1 MLSSLLFIAILFWRA
16 LLASTE
22 NGQAQFNETKSG
34 WFSRETIQNHWDTS
48 YEFHVKPPQQVAE
61 NVEHLVDEH
70 RAIIPPNIHRVL
82 MFSKSNWIPF
92 STRNL
97 IRENPSIWNCKD
109 CTDTHPKPPV
119 KLEQE
124 TAAEPSS
131 SVSEIEKNENEPVE
145 PVPTERKNE
154 AEPIVSNDDFLLV
167 LEEDEVTLLPDQQK
181 SNDSVAISEKEVT
194 VSTEQANNT
203 QETVDEEFIIT
214 EEEPLSP
221 EVSPQQTIA
230 TESPVVVE
238 EEPQEQAVPVEITE
252 TTLTEEK
259 EASATAESSQL
270 QAEEYLHPVH
280 IEILKEETIILE
292 KEEQVQQVEQQ
303 SVEIETTVVP
313 GEEII
318 SRRTEEASAVIITE
332 DNKVEEEKE
341 QEKDSTNVISQKETS
356 KEVIEE
362 TPQGISFSGFLLG
375 FFVAVTIL
383 LISFLC
389 LHYYQQL
396 PGKFLIWFEKETS
409 KLFEDRNYPQ
419 LIQFITTHL
428 PKAIY
433 YFTNHHSTIQRI
445 QHILAKAYYK
455 TLDHRNSLLILES
468 LSQDYLLFYGED
480 FLLAEIYEDQG
491 LNYALLELY
500 PESLHSLHQSLR
512 IYLEEL
518 QAQPEKYQ
526 LMRND
531 LISVTSECNTDQE
544 SPVKKMIPSD
554 FSTGK
559 KSLNFSED
567 SNLFTE
573 GEEENEEEAETFV
586 QAGNLENNNLTT
598 ADDNLNTE
606 ELTPTV
612 KLHPVASQNET
623 NNAHDNSNN
632 VTNGHTSPNKQKE
645 ENGNNHENS
654 RLSIH
659 RFSTSSY
666 RLENIFGNESD
677 CLMALKE
684 LEEMIDSGKQSPYH
698 FHHSHLHQ
706 LHDMTQTSS
715 SILSPSS
722 SLFSIP
728 YYSDLLLCAHPA
740 IIRVTKELADVY
752 YQTENYEQSL
762 IFYCNCYVL
771 LILMNYAQES
781 AERREVFGLIVKN
794 KKILDL
800 SMTLAEE
807 EENENEEEDEDSVEG
822 SRFLEKNSKQRSEA
836 RDKINR
842 GNTREE
848 NQEEEE
854 INVDFLPR
862 EKDEIQLSSL
872 KYYDVYHIL

>member
-1 MLSSLLFIAILFWRA
+1 MLSSLLFITVLFLRA

-22 NGQAQFNETKSG
+22 NGQAQFNETKTG
-34 WFSRETIQNHWDTS
+34 WFSRETIQNHWDPS
-48 YEFHVKPPQQVAE
+48 YEFHVKPPQKVAE

-124 TAAEPSS
+124 TAVEPSS
-131 SVSEIEKNENEPVE
+131 TVIEIEKNKNEPVV
-145 PVPTERKNE
+145 PVQTERTNE
-154 AEPIVSNDDFLLV
+154 AEHIVSNEDFLLV
-167 LEEDEVTLLPDQQK
+167 LEEDEVILLPDQHK
-181 SNDSVAISEKEVT
+181 SSDSVAISEKEVT
-194 VSTEQANNT
+194 FSTEQAKIK
-203 QETVDEEFIIT
+203 QETVEEEFIIT
-214 EEEPLSP
+214 EEESLPS
-221 EVSPQQTIA
+221 EVLPQQSIV
-230 TESPVVVE
+230 TESPVFVE
-238 EEPQEQAVPVEITE
+238 EEPQEASAPVETTE
-252 TTLTEEK
+252 STITEEK
-259 EASATAESSQL
+259 EASATAESSHPQIK
-270 QAEEYLHPVH
+270 EFLHPVH

-292 KEEQVQQVEQQ
+292 KEEPVQPVELA
-303 SVEIETTVVP
+303 VEIETAVVP
-313 GEEII
+313 VEEII
-318 SRRTEEASAVIITE
+318 SRTEEVSAVIITE
-332 DNKVEEEKE
+332 DSKIEEEKE
-341 QEKDSTNVISQKETS
+341 STNIISQKETS
-356 KEVIEE
+356 KEEE
-362 TPQGISFSGFLLG
+362 TPEGISFSGFLLG

-383 LISFLC
+383 LISFGF

-409 KLFEDRNYPQ
+409 KLFEDRNYLQ

-455 TLDHRNSLLILES
+455 TLDHRNSLLILDS
-468 LSQDYLLFYGED
+468 LSKDYLLFYGED

-500 PESLHSLHQSLR
+500 SESIHSLHQSLR

-544 SPVKKMIPSD
+544 SPVKKLIPSD

-573 GEEENEEEAETFV
+573 GEENEEEAETFV
-586 QAGNLENNNLTT
+586 QAGNLENNNV
-598 ADDNLNTE
+598 DMDGNLNTE

-612 KLHPVASQNET
+612 KLHPATNQNET
-623 NNAHDNSNN
+623 NN
-632 VTNGHTSPNKQKE
+632 
-645 ENGNNHENS
+645 NHENS
-654 RLSIH
+654 KNINNGRTSLKQEEENHQSSSLSVH

-698 FHHSHLHQ
+698 FHHSHLHHI
-706 LHDMTQTSS
+706 HDMTQTSS

-762 IFYCNCYVL
+762 IFYCNCYAL
-771 LILMNYAQES
+771 LILLNYAQGS
-781 AERREVFGLIVKN
+781 SERREVFGLIVKN

-807 EENENEEEDEDSVEG
+807 EDNDNDGEDDNDSVEG
-822 SRFLEKNSKQRSEA
+822 SRFLEKSEKNQMEA
-836 RDKINR
+836 RNKIKGENI
-842 GNTREE
+842 REE